1 MRKTTKLCGLF
12 IVALTLILSLTVTTV
27 ATDTPGYVAQ
37 SFSTSTKASAD
48 LTSALKSSHGNNAL
62 SSVAVSSAF
71 STGHTANAVNSYVIT
86 DQATSNQYVLLHNN
100 GVTETGGYYVDL
112 FINKKI
118 SYNANLEQYVVYDF
132 DLTRLGNFTSN
143 FTLSSITRSA
153 DNKTAYFCGG
163 FYVHSSLSG
172 LEIEKPA
179 HITVVYDFNNNK
191 SYIYANN
198 TLLGSMNTGVM
209 SADGYA
215 AWKAGATVNHNSL
228 RLMNTLMNLAIDNV
242 TARYITNDSSL
253 KSSLS
258 SSLSSW
264 SGAIYSQGYA
274 FQEVHPIAVA
284 DGQKLYFEEDLASI
298 LGTYATDDSISVEIY
313 RDLDTPLHVARNA
326 VIETHG
332 LNCNITVDATS
343 GKTVSGS
350 VVTVKTNS
358 VDEITTVTMPSIFQ
372 SGMVFQRGEPITVRG
387 YCKSENTE
395 IQVTLGNITR
405 SAVTDKNGEWE
416 TTFEA
421 MSATKGLTMTVEQLG
436 TTDGKAPLV
445 YTNIDIGDVFLLSG
459 QSNMDYNVQWME
471 DYEELKANANNY
483 HNIRGYLSDNVYRH
497 GEDGIGSGKWYNLTS
512 DTIAKFP
519 AYGYVI
525 ATRLSIALDEDI
537 TIAIVEA
544 SYPGSIIKTWIDAD
558 VYLDEYGNDT
568 NYSTYLKYLDFYQTN
583 GRCPTSASE
592 LDGWIGRSYQ
602 QVLASCYD
610 SIIAPLEGYRVKAVV
625 WDQGS
630 GDLGRVGEYAEH
642 YALLQKTIN
651 QTLRT
656 ENVPFIMHNLV
667 PRGYWRYKDFLIEQ
681 YNIAANDP
689 YTHLVSVGLDGA
701 IYNTAEWLQN
711 PDLSYTFVHTSRKSP
726 LGIRSANVIL
736 EKIYGIDSDVT
747 PLISSV
753 TVNGSS
759 LILTA
764 TENLTIAYAITPL
777 TFEIAG
783 SDGVYKKATA
793 TINGNTITLTA
804 DGVLNPQKV
813 RYAYSDLVIELQDGT
828 IIEVGN
834 QYSNCTMTAS
844 AIIITA
850 SDGTVYEIRKDQYD
864 AIRSYCTGNVTSTAG
879 APLPA
884 FELEAGYKAN

>member
-1 MRKTTKLCGLF
+1 MV
-12 IVALTLILSLTVTTV
+12 ISLTVTTA
-27 ATDTPGYVAQ
+27 ATNTQGYVAQ
-37 SFSTSTKASAD
+37 SFSTSTMASAD
-48 LTSALKSSHGNNAL
+48 LTSAVKSSHSNNAL

-71 STGHTANAVNSYVIT
+71 STGHAANTINSYVIT
-86 DQATSNQYVLLHNN
+86 DQADSNKYVLLHNN
-100 GVTETGGYYVDL
+100 GVTSTGGYYMDL
-112 FINKKI
+112 FVNKKI
-118 SYNANLEQYVVYDF
+118 SYNASLEQYVVYDF
-132 DLTRLGNFTSN
+132 DLTRLGNFVSN

-153 DNKTAYFCGG
+153 DNKTAYFCSG

-172 LEIEKPA
+172 LDLEKTM

-198 TLLGSMNTGVM
+198 TLLGNINPGVM

-215 AWKAGATVNHNSL
+215 AWKAGAAVNHNSL
-228 RLMNTLMNLAIDNV
+228 RLMNTLMNMAVDNV

-264 SGAIYSQGYA
+264 SGAIYSPSYK
-274 FQEVHPIAVA
+274 FQEVHPAAVV
-284 DGQKLYFEEDLASI
+284 DGRNLYFEEDLASV
-298 LGTYATDDSISVEIY
+298 LGTCVADDASISVEIC
-313 RDLDTPLHVARNA
+313 RDFDTPLHVTRNA

-332 LNCNITVDATS
+332 LNCNITVDATAK
-343 GKTVSGS
+343 KTVSGS
-350 VVTVKTNS
+350 IVTVKTNS
-358 VDEITTVTMPSIFQ
+358 IDEITTVTMPSIFQ

-387 YCKSENTE
+387 YCRSENAE
-395 IQVTLGNITR
+395 IQVTLGDITR
-405 SAVTDKNGEWE
+405 SAVTNKNGEWE

-421 MSATKGLTMTVEQLG
+421 MSAAKGLTMTVMQLG
-436 TTDGKAPLV
+436 TTDGAAPLV
-445 YTNIDIGDVFLLSG
+445 YTDIDIGDVFLLSG

-483 HNIRGYLSDNVYRH
+483 HNLRGYLSDNVYRH
-497 GEDGIGSGKWYNLTS
+497 GEDGTGSGKWYNLTS
-512 DTIAKFP
+512 ETIAKFP

-525 ATRLSIALDEDI
+525 ATRLSIALDEDV

-544 SYPGSIIKTWIDAD
+544 SYPGSIIKAWIDAD
-558 VYLDEYGNDT
+558 VYLDKYGNDA
-568 NYSTYLKYLDFYQTN
+568 NYSTYLKYLDFYQAN
-583 GRCPTSASE
+583 GRCPNSASE
-592 LDGWIGRSYQ
+592 LNGWVGRSYQ

-610 SIIAPLEGYRVKAVV
+610 SIIAPLEGYRVKAVI

-642 YALLQKTIN
+642 YALLQKTVN

-753 TVNGSS
+753 TVTGNS
-759 LILTA
+759 LTLTA
-764 TENLTIAYAITPL
+764 TENLTIAYATAPL

-804 DGVLNPQKV
+804 DGVSNPQKV

-828 IIEVGN
+828 IIEVES
-834 QYSNCTMTAS
+834 QYSNCTQTANS
-844 AIIITA
+844 IIITA
-850 SDGTVYEIRKDQYD
+850 SNGNVYEIRKDQYD
-864 AIRSYCTGNVTSTAG
+864 AIRSYCTGNVTSTSG